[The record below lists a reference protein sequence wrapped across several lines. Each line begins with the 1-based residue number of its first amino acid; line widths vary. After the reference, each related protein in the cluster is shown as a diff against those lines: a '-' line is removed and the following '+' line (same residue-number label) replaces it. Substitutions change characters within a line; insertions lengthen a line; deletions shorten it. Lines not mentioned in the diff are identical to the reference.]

1 MLYQVVHVVNP
12 KDLEIVIVLGYL
24 LTDLYSP
31 QIVFNKMTTTVV
43 EYSVRTIMA
52 CFHRMSSSMIP
63 WVLIV
68 VTQ

>member
-1 MLYQVVHVVNP
+1 MLYQVVHVVIP

-43 EYSVRTIMA
+43 MRSVVLGIA
-52 CFHRMSSSMIP
+52 CLPNVSSSMIP
-63 WVLIV
+63 WVSIV
-68 VTQ
+68 GTQ